1 MNTYAKTKTL
11 ADCVCTSGNALRIA
25 EKMDGGSPIIFGP
38 DRGLSYYVSKRTTKE
53 IITIPEYGYCPVHH
67 QIALEDLLKAKK
79 EHPGV
84 KVVGHPECTPEVQDQ
99 MDYIGSTSGIVA
111 YCRDADEAEFLVAAE
126 VGLMHMLKKE
136 APDKTFYPVSNT
148 TVCTLMKM
156 PTLMKIEEAL
166 EKEKQRIV
174 IPKEIAAEAR
184 RPIERMLEL
193 SL

>member
-1 MNTYAKTKTL
+1 M
-11 ADCVCTSGNALRIA
+11 DALSVHQR
-25 EKMDGGSPIIFGP
+25 
-38 DRGLSYYVSKRTTKE
+38 YRTRW
-53 IITIPEYGYCPVHH
+53 ISC
-67 QIALEDLLKAKK
+67 
-79 EHPGV
+79 
-84 KVVGHPECTPEVQDQ
+84 
-99 MDYIGSTSGIVA
+99 YIGSTSGIVA

-126 VGLMHMLKKE
+126 VGLLHMLKKE

-156 PTLMKIEEAL
+156 PTLMKVEEAL

-174 IPKEIAAEAR
+174 VPKEIAAEAR